1 MKRIIPFLAPLLSG
15 FVLLAFMLLA
25 FAMPVFAAE
34 ATAPTVGQ
42 TAPDFRL
49 QDQKGDW
56 HTLSGE
62 RGKWTVLYFYPKDF
76 TPGCTTEVCTFRD
89 DIIALRKA
97 GADVFG
103 VSLDDVKSHA
113 EFAEKYHVP
122 FRLLSDADSSVAK
135 NYGVLTTHVGMSY
148 ARRET
153 FLIDPEGRIAKQYK
167 DVDPKENSK
176 QVLADLAE
184 LKKSKG

>member
-1 MKRIIPFLAPLLSG
+1 MRLIGFALAALLSFPLSVAPLS
-15 FVLLAFMLLA
+15 AR
-25 FAMPVFAAE
+25 AAD
-34 ATAPTVGQ
+34 APAGDGPAVGQ
-42 TAPDFRL
+42 VAPDFRL
-49 QDQKGDW
+49 QDQKGAW
-56 HTLSGE
+56 HTLAGE
-62 RGKWTVLYFYPKDF
+62 KGKWTVLYFYPKDF

-89 DIIALRKA
+89 DIVALRKA

-122 FRLLSDADSSVAK
+122 FRLLSDADQSTAK
-135 NYGVLTTHVGMSY
+135 AYGVLASKVGFTY

-153 FLIDPEGRIAKQYK
+153 FLIDPEGKVAKRYK

-184 LKKSKG
+184 LKKNAG

>member
-1 MKRIIPFLAPLLSG
+1 MKPLFS
-15 FVLLAFMLLA
+15 LLALLLVAFVAPA
-25 FAMPVFAAE
+25 FAAADTA
-34 ATAPTVGQ
+34 ATGPTVGQ
-42 TAPDFRL
+42 TAPEFRL

-56 HTLSGE
+56 HTLAAE
-62 RGKWTVLYFYPKDF
+62 RGKWVVLYFYPKDF
-76 TPGCTTEVCTFRD
+76 TPGCTTEVCAFRD

-122 FRLLSDADSSVAK
+122 FRLLSDADQSTAK
-135 NYGVLTTHVGMSY
+135 AYGVLTSTAGLHY

-153 FLIDPEGRIAKQYK
+153 FLIDPQGVVAKRYPN
-167 DVDPKENSK
+167 VDPKENSK
-176 QVLADLAE
+176 QVLADLAA
-184 LKKSKG
+184 LKTPQG

>member
-1 MKRIIPFLAPLLSG
+1 MKRLLVSFLLL
-15 FVLLAFMLLA
+15 LLAAPA
-25 FAMPVFAAE
+25 FADEAA
-34 ATAPTVGQ
+34 AGPAVGQ
-42 TAPDFRL
+42 AAPDFRL

-56 HTLSGE
+56 HTLAAE
-62 RGKWTVLYFYPKDF
+62 RGKWVVLYFYPKDF

-89 DIIALRKA
+89 DIVALRKA

-113 EFAEKYHVP
+113 EFAAKYKVP
-122 FRLLSDADSSVAK
+122 FRLLSDADSGTAK
-135 NYGVLTTHVGMSY
+135 AYGVLTSKLGMQY

-153 FLIDPEGRIAKQYK
+153 FLIDPEGKVAKRYK

-176 QVLADLAE
+176 QVLADLAALE
-184 LKKSKG
+184 KKAN

>member
-1 MKRIIPFLAPLLSG
+1 MKRMIPVLALLFA
-15 FVLLAFMLLA
+15 FVAA
-25 FAMPVFAAE
+25 PSFADTAAE
-34 ATAPTVGQ
+34 SAGPAVGQ
-42 TAPDFRL
+42 PAPDFRL

-56 HTLSGE
+56 HTLAGE

-122 FRLLSDADSSVAK
+122 FRLLSDADQSTAK
-135 NYGVLTTHVGMSY
+135 AYGVLTSKLGMHY

-153 FLIDPEGRIAKQYK
+153 FLIDPDGKVAKRYK
-167 DVDPKENSK
+167 DVDPKENSR
-176 QVLADLAE
+176 QVLADLAA
-184 LKKSKG
+184 LRQKAG